1 MKQLVIEYLLEGH
14 KRGYNFTSPT
24 QGFHDDVLKSIW
36 RKAMPRGQG
45 WGADVY
51 AGAHSLKSFWL
62 EDSRMALSETVV
74 TDMRD
79 ESGRGGIRRAV
90 VSVMQPGE
98 YLEVLKTRLS
108 QYLDVQ
114 RRQIDQR
121 TLPNPR
127 GDKQLIFFHPYA
139 DTTRWQAIEAMIL
152 GQALKLSANGLIR
165 SGKIVPFTTL
175 ALDYH
180 DEGQI
185 VVLPEEKARTVKNEH
200 IVRL

>member
-1 MKQLVIEYLLEGH
+1 MKQLTIEYLLEGH
-14 KRGYNFTSPT
+14 KRGYNFTSST

-62 EDSRMALSETVV
+62 EDGRMALSEAVV
-74 TDMRD
+74 TEMRD

-98 YLEVLKTRLS
+98 YLDHLKTRFS
-108 QYLDVQ
+108 QYPENLRLHTNQ
-114 RRQIDQR
+114 YS
-121 TLPNPR
+121 LPNPR
-127 GDKQLIFFHPYA
+127 GEKQLIFYRSY
-139 DTTRWQAIEAMIL
+139 DDVTRWQAVEALIL
-152 GQALKLSANGLIR
+152 RQALKLSMSGIIR
-165 SGKIVPFTTL
+165 SGRIVPFTTL

-185 VVLPEEKARTVKNEH
+185 VVLPEEKARTVRNEH
-200 IVRL
+200 VVRL